1 MGIALCRRATWVA
14 FTSLG
19 AQIGPLLGDPRNYG
33 FSKLTPLVKSLD
45 RFEIDAR
52 KSADSNVKLI
62 YIRNKD

>member
-33 FSKLTPLVKSLD
+33 FDMTFAAVLLKKPG
-45 RFEIDAR
+45 
-52 KSADSNVKLI
+52 
-62 YIRNKD
+62 